1 MSSIG
6 KRQVASART
15 ECARPSGRVT
25 TSPKATADKG
35 VVGSM
40 YNTLDAFGLV
50 ESRGDDADAVEYN
63 ADPSMTDVPLSLD
76 DIRSLSENEGRAV
89 RQDPRKMSHLLARM
103 SATIV
108 RANED
113 ARSLR
118 SELERM
124 RNREKQGAGQSSTL
138 SPLDAVRYLSPEQLQ
153 QVFGTVAKA
162 QMDWLKVQKTETENT
177 RRRIETILARLRY
190 VDVSATETPAVSSHP
205 LMVSLHQALREADA
219 AIGSQSSPGSQV
231 AGSPSTGGPFSL
243 GPEA

>member
-1 MSSIG
+1 M
-6 KRQVASART
+6 
-15 ECARPSGRVT
+15 
-25 TSPKATADKG
+25 
-35 VVGSM
+35 
-40 YNTLDAFGLV
+40 
-50 ESRGDDADAVEYN
+50 EYN

-89 RQDPRKMSHLLARM
+89 RQDPRKMSHLLARV

-177 RRRIETILARLRY
+177 RRRLETILARLRY
-190 VDVSATETPAVSSHP
+190 VDVSATETPAVSGHP

-219 AIGSQSSPGSQV
+219 AIGAQSSPGSQGV
-231 AGSPSTGGPFSL
+231 GSPSTGGPFSL